1 MGRPWLGSGS
11 GSGSGLGLGLGLGL
25 DWAPPPRPRLLVP
38 AASKAADLAGLF
50 GRAGSTYTGSFGA
63 DEGKTAYDAGAWL
76 LASGATA

>member
-1 MGRPWLGSGS
+1 M
-11 GSGSGLGLGLGLGL
+11 
-25 DWAPPPRPRLLVP
+25 P